1 MKSKGDRTTPASKLT
16 IKDYVKA
23 IGPGVIIAAA
33 IIGPGTVTTSS
44 VAGATYGYE
53 ALWIV
58 ILACVVSYFYQEPA
72 IRITLRK
79 NTALME
85 GVRQHVG
92 KPASGFLLV
101 AMIMG
106 AIAFQAGNFTGA
118 AMALNYFVPEVS
130 ITAWALTMT
139 IAALVI
145 AWLGAYT
152 LLENIN
158 KVLIGLMVVAFVI
171 TGFVSGPSIGDL
183 VSEGFSFRIPGGDYW
198 MVLAL
203 LATTLPPN
211 TVLGLSAFLKQ
222 KYASVGD
229 RIPSRELTLSRFD
242 LRFNMLITALITA
255 AIVICAGAVIHPQ
268 GLEITGAGDMA
279 IQLTPLLGRFA
290 GVSFALGLW
299 AAGFS
304 SGLYQTSLAPILMN
318 QAFGWPDDTTALRSR
333 IIMVVTS
340 LVPVGIIAIF
350 DQMPIAIIITA
361 QALNGLALPLV
372 AGLIWLLCNKKDF
385 LGDSINNHRQNLI
398 YGFIMLLVT
407 FLALR
412 VFLQLFHV
420 I

>member
-1 MKSKGDRTTPASKLT
+1 MTSKEDRITPSSTLT
-16 IKDYVKA
+16 FKDYVKA

-33 IIGPGTVTTSS
+33 IIGPGTVTTTS

-79 NTALME
+79 STSLME

-101 AMIMG
+101 ALITG
-106 AIAFQAGNFTGA
+106 AVAFQAGNFTGA
-118 AMALNYFVPEVS
+118 AMALNYFIPEIT
-130 ITAWALTMT
+130 ITAWALTMA
-139 IAALVI
+139 ISALVI
-145 AWLGAYT
+145 AWLGVYT

-171 TGFVSGPSIGDL
+171 TGFVSGPSLGDL
-183 VSEGFSFRIPGGDYW
+183 VSKGFSFRIPGGDYW

-211 TVLGLSAFLKQ
+211 TVLGLSAFLKK
-222 KYASVGD
+222 KYATVAD
-229 RIPSRELTLSRFD
+229 RIPSREIALSRFD
-242 LRFNMLITALITA
+242 LRFNMVITAFITGS
-255 AIVICAGAVIHPQ
+255 IIICAGAVIHPQ
-268 GLEITGAGDMA
+268 GIEITGAEDMA
-279 IQLTPLLGRFA
+279 MQLTPLLGRFA

-304 SGLYQTSLAPILMN
+304 SGLYQASLAYILMN
-318 QAFGWPDDTTALRSR
+318 QAFGWPEDATALRSR

-340 LVPVGIIAIF
+340 LVPVGIIALF
-350 DQMPIAIIITA
+350 DEMPIAVIVTA

-372 AGLIWLLCNKKDF
+372 AALIWLLSNKKDF
-385 LGDSINNHRQNLI
+385 LGDSVNNSRQNII
-398 YGFIMLLVT
+398 YGLIMLLVT

-412 VFLQLFHV
+412 VFLELFHV